1 MIRLLIYFKEL
12 WMLFNKIILLTWK
25 EFVKIGL
32 SLLCNKLINE
42 NNFYILILLVINN
55 IKMFILFKI

>member
-1 MIRLLIYFKEL
+1 
-12 WMLFNKIILLTWK
+12 MLFNKITLSTWK

>member
-1 MIRLLIYFKEL
+1 
-12 WMLFNKIILLTWK
+12 MLFNKITLSIWK

-32 SLLCNKLINE
+32 SHLCNKLINE